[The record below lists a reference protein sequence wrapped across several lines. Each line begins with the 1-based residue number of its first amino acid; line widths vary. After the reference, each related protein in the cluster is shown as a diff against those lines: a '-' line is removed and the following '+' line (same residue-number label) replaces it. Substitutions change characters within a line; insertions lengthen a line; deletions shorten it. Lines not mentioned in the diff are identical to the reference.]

1 MSSDLSPV
9 GYQTR
14 SKSKKKAEPGKI
26 SAPKSRPELS
36 KHQLKKQVRIIYL
49 NTSSWHGTFM
59 QEKQARKATRTANK
73 KSLNKFLSDDRPS
86 SPTEHSQS
94 VELPPTV
101 NEQENSVNQEET
113 NVKELEIDPTPN
125 ECEGLDKDS
134 EATDSKQDGP
144 SVHSTSITEIPA
156 TVTVAQPAT
165 ETSNSNMDMTRRD
178 VDGYAADGP
187 VLDTNSMSALGERGL
202 DLGTATADTQRTNNL
217 EETMEQQQTAT
228 METAQAIE
236 ESEPVQAVSSASIE
250 SNTTPLAAGPE
261 PESLVRRFQSLN
273 VYPDSLEASLKKF
286 CTPELLTGANKF
298 ACVVCTKLKYEGQS
312 VSNKP
317 PNEEDTTKNEAMCDK
332 VIEKEVPSD
341 SNSRDECMLPEVKV
355 DTQEKTVE
363 DITNKS
369 SSQQS
374 SVSDVVA
381 DVADN
386 MLPAEDDSA
395 VDIVADDE
403 RQEGTDSRGN
413 EDNDGRADSGDEASA
428 PGNEDSFEQSAGN
441 GFLNHYCITYPPS
454 IDADNEES
462 SEEELPKPKPM
473 PTSSI
478 SFCEATKQMLVEK
491 APPILTLHLKRFI
504 QHGRRLQKNNKYLS
518 FPALLDM
525 SPFCVRTGQVSAH
538 ASCWV

>member
-1 MSSDLSPV
+1 
-9 GYQTR
+9 
-14 SKSKKKAEPGKI
+14 
-26 SAPKSRPELS
+26 
-36 KHQLKKQVRIIYL
+36 
-49 NTSSWHGTFM
+49 M
-59 QEKQARKATRTANK
+59 QEKQARKATRTSNK
-73 KSLNKFLSDDRPS
+73 KSLNKFLSEDRPS

-144 SVHSTSITEIPA
+144 SFHSTSITEIPA

-165 ETSNSNMDMTRRD
+165 ETSNSNMDMTHRD
-178 VDGYAADGP
+178 VDSYAADGP
-187 VLDTNSMSALGERGL
+187 VLDTNSMSELGEQGL
-202 DLGTATADTQRTNNL
+202 NLGTATADTQHTNNL
-217 EETMEQQQTAT
+217 EETMEQQQTTT

-273 VYPDSLEASLKKF
+273 VDPDSLEASLKKF

-317 PNEEDTTKNEAMCDK
+317 PNEEDTTRNEAMCDK
-332 VIEKEVPSD
+332 VIEEEVPSD

-355 DTQEKTVE
+355 DTEKKTVE

-395 VDIVADDE
+395 VDIVVDDE
-403 RQEGTDSRGN
+403 RQEGADSRGN

-441 GFLNHYCITYPPS
+441 GF
-454 IDADNEES
+454 
-462 SEEELPKPKPM
+462 
-473 PTSSI
+473 
-478 SFCEATKQMLVEK
+478 
-491 APPILTLHLKRFI
+491 
-504 QHGRRLQKNNKYLS
+504 
-518 FPALLDM
+518 
-525 SPFCVRTGQVSAH
+525 
-538 ASCWV
+538 